1 MKNNWQKI
9 KLGDICTL
17 IKGITYK
24 SDDYASTG
32 DGLVFLTLKSI
43 AKGGGF
49 NFDGVK
55 YYKGETHDD
64 QFVAPNDL
72 IIANTDLT
80 RAGDIIGAP
89 LFVPQIDKENK
100 YVYSMDITKIVTD
113 ESRLNRNYLYHY
125 LLTKNVRNYMRE
137 ISNGSTVLHLK
148 INLVNKLD
156 IPLPLLEIQS
166 KIVQILSSIDAEI
179 QYTDQIIQKTEVLK
193 KGLMQELLTKGIN
206 HKKFKKTKIGEIPEG
221 WNIERFEEFAML
233 QRGYDL
239 PVQNRIRGEYELVT
253 SNGVTDT
260 HNQFKVKGPGIVTGR
275 SGTLGKVFYIEKDF
289 WPLNTTLYIKNFHGN
304 NKKFI
309 YYKIQSFNISR
320 FGTGTGVPTLNRN
333 NVHKELIAI
342 PGYIEQQEIA
352 EIISIVDE
360 KISVNKIIK
369 TKLVLLKMGLMQDIF
384 SQKVPIN

>member
-1 MKNNWQKI
+1 
-9 KLGDICTL
+9 
-17 IKGITYK
+17 
-24 SDDYASTG
+24 
-32 DGLVFLTLKSI
+32 
-43 AKGGGF
+43 
-49 NFDGVK
+49 
-55 YYKGETHDD
+55 
-64 QFVAPNDL
+64 
-72 IIANTDLT
+72 
-80 RAGDIIGAP
+80 
-89 LFVPQIDKENK
+89 
-100 YVYSMDITKIVTD
+100 
-113 ESRLNRNYLYHY
+113 
-125 LLTKNVRNYMRE
+125 
-137 ISNGSTVLHLK
+137 
-148 INLVNKLD
+148 
-156 IPLPLLEIQS
+156 
-166 KIVQILSSIDAEI
+166 
-179 QYTDQIIQKTEVLK
+179 
-193 KGLMQELLTKGIN
+193 MQELLTKGIN